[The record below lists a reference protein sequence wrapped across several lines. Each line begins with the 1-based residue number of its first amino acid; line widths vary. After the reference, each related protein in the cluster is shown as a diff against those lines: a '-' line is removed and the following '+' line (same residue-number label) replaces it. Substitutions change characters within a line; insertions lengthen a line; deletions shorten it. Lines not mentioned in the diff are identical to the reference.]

1 MIKFF
6 RTIRQHMINN
16 NKVSK
21 YLLYAIGEII
31 LVVVGILIALQVNQ
45 WKEDQENRAI
55 EKEILSNIK
64 DALLTDLE
72 NTIKFNINE
81 SDLRILVTKA
91 WIDYKSSG
99 IKIPDSVHKYY
110 IKMGMNRVFNPV
122 IIPFKILESKGL
134 DLIKNDKLKY
144 DIVNIYT
151 LEYGKVFNQIENETN
166 NLRDVY
172 RPEIRKH
179 FTINPPWFE
188 IRYQPDNPV
197 KMLADKDFMNAI
209 TIMYSNNLDLK
220 NLFIKISE
228 KINELIAKIETELS
242 RT

>member
-1 MIKFF
+1 
-6 RTIRQHMINN
+6 MINE

-31 LVVVGILIALQVNQ
+31 LVVVGILIAFQVNQ
-45 WKEDQENRAI
+45 WKQDQENKAI

-64 DALLTDLE
+64 DALLTDLQR
-72 NTIKFNINE
+72 TITFNIDE

-91 WIDYKSSG
+91 LIDSKSSR

-110 IKMGMNRVFNPV
+110 IKMGMNRAFNPV

-134 DLIKNDKLKY
+134 DLISNDKLKY

-188 IRYQPDNPV
+188 IRYQPDNPE
-197 KMLADKDFMNAI
+197 KMLADKDFMNAV

-228 KINELIAKIETELS
+228 MINELIIKIETELGKP
-242 RT
+242 